1 MPLSMSRKDFPE
13 GFEFGVATAA
23 YQIEGTRN
31 GTVGRSHWDSYAA
44 TLGNVVNGENGDV
57 ACDHYNRYATD
68 LDLVRDGNFDTY
80 RFSSAWTRVMP
91 DGRTVSEEGL
101 AFYDKLVDETLARGL
116 KPSLTLY
123 HWELPEVF
131 ADRGG
136 WSNRDTALAFGD
148 YARAVMDRLG
158 DRVQAVATI
167 NEPWCVAWLSHFL
180 GLHAPGVRNIRTATR
195 AMHHINLAHAEGMK
209 AIRDCGSTADAGIV
223 LNFAWPKPDTDADTD
238 AARRF
243 DGIHNRWFLEAI
255 TKGQYPDDIL
265 EGLGAHMPEG
275 WQDDMAAI
283 SAPIDWLG
291 VNYYTRTTLRD
302 LPGAVWPAFEDVP
315 GPLPKTDMGW
325 EIYPEGLGD
334 LLSRI
339 AREYTQDTPLIVTE
353 NGMAGDDH
361 LDNGAVK
368 DPVRV
373 RYFDDH
379 LKSVLRSIGEGTP
392 VRGYYAWSLLDNYEW
407 SFGYDKRFGIVYVD
421 YDTQERIPKA
431 SYHAL
436 KDAIG

>member
-1 MPLSMSRKDFPE
+1 MALSMSRKDFPE

-31 GTVGRSHWDSYAA
+31 GTVGRSHWDSYAG
-44 TLGNVVNGENGDV
+44 TLGNVVNGENGDI

-68 LDLVRDGNFDTY
+68 LDLVKDGNFDTY

-136 WSNRDTALAFGD
+136 WSNSDTALAFGD

-209 AIRDCGSTADAGIV
+209 AIRDSGSTADAGIV

-255 TKGQYPDDIL
+255 TKGKYPDDIL

-283 SAPIDWLG
+283 ASPIDWLG

-334 LLSRI
+334 MLTRI

-361 LDNGAVK
+361 LDDGAVE

-379 LKSVLRSIGEGTP
+379 LKSVLRAIGDGTP

-436 KDAIG
+436 KDAIA

>member
-1 MPLSMSRKDFPE
+1 
-13 GFEFGVATAA
+13 
-23 YQIEGTRN
+23 
-31 GTVGRSHWDSYAA
+31 
-44 TLGNVVNGENGDV
+44 
-57 ACDHYNRYATD
+57 
-68 LDLVRDGNFDTY
+68 
-80 RFSSAWTRVMP
+80 
-91 DGRTVSEEGL
+91 
-101 AFYDKLVDETLARGL
+101 
-116 KPSLTLY
+116 
-123 HWELPEVF
+123 
-131 ADRGG
+131 
-136 WSNRDTALAFGD
+136 
-148 YARAVMDRLG
+148 
-158 DRVQAVATI
+158 
-167 NEPWCVAWLSHFL
+167 
-180 GLHAPGVRNIRTATR
+180 
-195 AMHHINLAHAEGMK
+195 MK
-209 AIRDCGSTADAGIV
+209 AIRDSGSTADAGIV

-255 TKGQYPDDIL
+255 TKGKYPDDIL

-283 SAPIDWLG
+283 ASPIDWLG

-334 LLSRI
+334 MLTRI

-361 LDNGAVK
+361 LDDGAVE

-379 LKSVLRSIGEGTP
+379 LKSVLRAIGDGTP

-436 KDAIG
+436 KDAIA

>member
-1 MPLSMSRKDFPE
+1 MSVSRKDFPE

-31 GTVGRSHWDSYAA
+31 GIVGPSHWDSYAA

-57 ACDHYNRYATD
+57 ACDHYHRYGED

-80 RFSSAWTRVMP
+80 RFSTAWTRVMP
-91 DGRTVSEEGL
+91 DGRTVNADGL
-101 AFYDKLVDETLARGL
+101 AFYDRLVDAVLERGL

-131 ADRGG
+131 ADAGG

-158 DRVQAVATI
+158 DRVGAVATI
-167 NEPWCVAWLSHFL
+167 NEPWCIAWLSHFL
-180 GLHAPGVRNIRTATR
+180 GLHAPGMRNIRTATR
-195 AMHHINLAHAEGMK
+195 AMHHINLAHAEGMQ
-209 AIRDCGSTADAGIV
+209 AIRASGSKADAGIV
-223 LNFAWPKPDTDADTD
+223 LNFAWPKPESDADAK

-255 TKGQYPDDIL
+255 TKGQYPADTLD
-265 EGLGAHMPEG
+265 GLGPYMPDG

-325 EIYPEGLGD
+325 EIYPDGLGD
-334 LLSRI
+334 MLTRI
-339 AREYTQDTPLIVTE
+339 ARDYTGDTPIIVTE

-361 LDNGAVK
+361 LDGQTCD

-373 RYFDDH
+373 QYFDDH
-379 LKSVLRSIGEGTP
+379 LQSVLRSIKQGTP

-421 YDTQERIPKA
+421 YATQARYPKA